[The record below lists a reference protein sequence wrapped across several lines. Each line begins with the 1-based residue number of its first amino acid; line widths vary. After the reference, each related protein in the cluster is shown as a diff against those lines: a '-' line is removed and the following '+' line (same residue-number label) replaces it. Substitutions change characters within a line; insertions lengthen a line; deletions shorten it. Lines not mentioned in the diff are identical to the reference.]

1 MEENKGGEVESVE
14 SVNPGLSHETY
25 RQEPELFQ
33 YHREA
38 HQRATQYLRTIYFA
52 LLDNPFIAFFNPMTP
67 RIVPPPAVREAIKK
81 IDEINLRLL
90 DRNIGNDLDLGRG
103 QIHWER
109 FIEIW
114 KSIDFASKNPQLDGD
129 QRKEALMDELCNVC
143 KEFRYPSG
151 WASVPPNG
159 QVGC

>member
-1 MEENKGGEVESVE
+1 MEENWEHEAESANPTLSQE
-14 SVNPGLSHETY
+14 SH

-38 HQRATQYLRTIYFA
+38 HQRATPYLRTFYFA
-52 LLDNPFIAFFNPMTP
+52 LLDNPLVAFINLMTY
-67 RIVPPPAVREAIKK
+67 ISVPPLAAREAIKK

-90 DRNIGNDLDLGRG
+90 DRNIGDDLDLGRG

-109 FIEIW
+109 FIERW
-114 KSIDFASKNPQLDGD
+114 KSIYFASKNPQLGGE
-129 QRKEALMDELCNVC
+129 QRKGGLMVELCNMW
-143 KEFRYPSG
+143 KGFRYPSG

-159 QVGC
+159 QEGC